1 VAGNCLPNLT
11 DEARIEETQITNSR
25 VKTPEAARKITDI
38 TVTYTTAKLGG

>member
-11 DEARIEETQITNSR
+11 DEARIEETQITNSQ
-25 VKTPEAARKITDI
+25 VKTPEAVRKITDI